1 MLILIISAVVFIGL
15 CCGLGSLFFEGK
27 DKEPNAA
34 NFCAGFCLL
43 VAVVALSV
51 LAIFIACF
59 SAQDWGIVG
68 VFLSILVAVGVVTLI
83 LESNWLWFK
92 RRAMAKYLK
101 DKQTVQQPTK
111 VAAKPTLWRDRV
123 FAWWRT
129 LNTPQQIGLV
139 LFGVFVAWKI
149 ASA

>member
-1 MLILIISAVVFIGL
+1 MYLLIFIILTVAFIGL
-15 CCGLGSLFFEGK
+15 CCGLGSLFFKGK
-27 DKEPNAA
+27 DKEPDAA
-34 NFCAGFCLL
+34 NFCVGCC
-43 VAVVALSV
+43 VVVALSV
-51 LAIFIACF
+51 FALPIILF

-68 VFLSILVAVGVVTLI
+68 VFLSILVAVGVVTAI
-83 LESNWLWFK
+83 LESNWFRFK
-92 RRAMAKYLK
+92 RRAMVKYLK